1 MAVYSCARRTTN
13 VTIANPCIEIIAGAY
28 HAVRIIE
35 ISIILAGA
43 TAVTLGIG
51 RPAAIGVTPTTPVS
65 CLPEDTSDTMYP

>member
-1 MAVYSCARRTTN
+1 MAVYSLSRRTTN

-43 TAVTLGIG
+43 TGT
-51 RPAAIGVTPTTPVS
+51 AISIVFSPQYEV
-65 CLPEDTSDTMYP
+65 